1 MIKFIF
7 SDAISFL
14 AGVLIVGGLLLFVI
28 VMRAI
33 FVGAKTRKARRN
45 DTLSDEEKTPSAAE
59 RPKETDGALIEAHL
73 NAIAQEIAVIKQIVS
88 DKSAIEDVQKQ
99 IDALLTRKD
108 TGGADYL
115 QKEILKINAKLEAI
129 YNVMSDLAKG

>member
-14 AGVLIVGGLLLFVI
+14 AAVLIVGGLVLFAVVLKAVLKGSGPSLEKRLLNEEESQPPSVE
-28 VMRAI
+28 
-33 FVGAKTRKARRN
+33 TRKEM
-45 DTLSDEEKTPSAAE
+45 DMSLV
-59 RPKETDGALIEAHL
+59 EAHL
-73 NAIAQEIAVIKQIVS
+73 NALAKEIAVIKQIVS

-99 IDALLTRKD
+99 IDALLARKD
-108 TGGADYL
+108 TGGAADHL